1 MTIILKSLDPNATA
15 SATSVSVVQKTSVN
29 AADMRPEKVVV
40 IGQYQDGKTV
50 EENKIYLAS
59 GNPDDVGVAFGFGS
73 PLHRMALKLFPRA
86 DNGCKVEAYFIPI
99 KPPAVSNAQVTK
111 LSVNVD
117 ENGVKKAF
125 TGYIRIKNMP
135 FEAAADIAGKIA
147 TNAQNNPAKD
157 PRGIDLNIF
166 EKDFIAF
173 DISKGAS
180 EEQVLGVI
188 QEILDE
194 ELDIPFTVEKETFE
208 EKSFLNFTA
217 KWQGSDSIFSVEI
230 VDTNEKE
237 ITADEYGFSFDTTI
251 TTSASGA
258 GSITDKTFDVLTEEM
273 GITRV
278 IMQYSDD
285 ITLNNAKSYF
295 DAWHDGLTAQYVLCY
310 SAIKA
315 PESTTVKGTYD
326 LQSLIE
332 KGNKRRDDYV
342 NVQIVGDYGD
352 LRPLK
357 YKERDLLLK
366 AGFSNIVLKSD
377 GHYQIQDIC
386 TFYHPVGK
394 KNPLFKFDR
403 NVCVIGN
410 SCYDFKNYFENS
422 DEWKSFIIVAEND
435 KTQNPAARSLKD
447 IKAAI
452 NTRIG
457 LQGKAGLIADYAEAQ
472 KNTVVEIDS
481 NNPDRIN
488 VNPDFELT
496 GVGRI
501 MDITNFVS
509 FYFGGK

>member
-1 MTIILKSLDPNATA
+1 MNIIFKSLDPNAAA

-50 EENKIYLAS
+50 NTNEIYLAA
-59 GNPDDVGVAFGFGS
+59 GNPDDVGIAFGFGS

-86 DNGCKVEAYFIPI
+86 NNGCKVETYFIPI
-99 KPPAVSNAQVTK
+99 AAPANAEAQVTE
-111 LSVNVD
+111 LSATVGED
-117 ENGVKKAF
+117 GVKKTF
-125 TGYIRIKNMP
+125 TGYIRINNMP

-157 PRGIDLNIF
+157 PRGIDLNSF

-173 DISKGAS
+173 DVQKGAK
-180 EEQVLGVI
+180 EEDVI
-188 QEILDE
+188 NIIKDILDE
-194 ELDIPFTVEKETFE
+194 ELDIPFKVDKTTTNDKPV
-208 EKSFLNFTA
+208 LNFTA
-217 KWQGSDSIFSVEI
+217 KWKGSDSDFYVDI
-230 VDTNEKE
+230 VDINEKE
-237 ITADEYGFSFDTTI
+237 ITTEEYGINLNLKETTA
-251 TTSASGA
+251 ASGL

-273 GITRV
+273 GITRL

-285 ITLNNAKSYF
+285 ATLNNAKNYF
-295 DAWHDGLTAQYVLCY
+295 DAWHDGLIAQYVLCY

-315 PESTTVKGTYD
+315 PESETVKGTYD
-326 LQSLIE
+326 LQKLIA

-342 NVQIVGDYGD
+342 NIQIAGDYGD

-357 YKERDLLLK
+357 YKERNLLLK

-377 GHYQIQDIC
+377 GHYQVQDIC

-410 SCYDFKNYFENS
+410 SCFDFINYFKNA
-422 DEWKSFIIVAEND
+422 DEWKSFIIVAQKD
-435 KTQNPAARSLKD
+435 KTQNAAARTLKD
-447 IKAAI
+447 IKAAV
-452 NTRIG
+452 NSRIS
-457 LQGKAGLIADYAEAQ
+457 LQGKAGLIADYDLAQ
-472 KNTVVEIDS
+472 KRTIVEIDS

-488 VNPDFELT
+488 INPDFELT

-501 MDITNFVS
+501 IDITNFVS
-509 FYFGGK
+509 FYWR